1 MTQMKNVRMDWI
13 WALNN
18 EEAVIGLKV
27 ADEIAIVVDE
37 SDHMSEINGHFYRPL
52 SVATFV

>member
-1 MTQMKNVRMDWI
+1 MKNVRMDWI

-27 ADEIAIVVDE
+27 ADEIAIGVDE
-37 SDHMSEINGHFYRPL
+37 SYYMSEINGHFYRPL